1 MKNNAPTRSWF
12 WKYIFPVIYGLIVY
26 LTIRL
31 LLDSVTGMK
40 FWERKRWRQ
49 TGLEIGY
56 CIFISYIFVFIF
68 RRLFRWFD
76 TRWPNERYSNRRIVK
91 ELLYVFIVN
100 LIFQNAFLT
109 TFAALTDDGAQWYDI
124 ADINTI
130 PLLYILI
137 YYGVMRSRT
146 FLKAYIDG
154 RIQLEKITNDKL
166 QTELKFL
173 KAQYHPHFLFNALNT
188 IYFQMDEDVAAAKRS
203 VEKFSELLRYQ
214 LYDQQQTVPI
224 SQEIRYLRNFI
235 ELQEIRS
242 SDKLKLSVLF
252 DGQLNGQQVYPL
264 LMLPLVEN
272 AFKYVGG
279 DYWIR
284 IEARAEKDQ
293 LYFCVANATPGEV
306 PIPAEKAGGIGLENL
321 RRRLQLLYPE
331 RHQLQIE
338 KKEGEFMAALT
349 ITSII

>member
-1 MKNNAPTRSWF
+1 MQNRI
-12 WKYIFPVIYGLIVY
+12 WKYLFPPLYGLVVY
-26 LTIRL
+26 FTIRL

-40 FWERKRWRQ
+40 FWERKRWGQ
-49 TGLEIGY
+49 TLFEMVY
-56 CIFISYIFVFIF
+56 CIIISYIFVWVFQ
-68 RRLFRWFD
+68 RLFRWFD
-76 TRWPNERYSNRRIVK
+76 ERWPHERYHSRRIIR
-91 ELLYVFIVN
+91 ELFYVFLVN
-100 LIFQNAFLT
+100 LVFQNVFLT
-109 TFAALTDDGAQWYDI
+109 TFCALTDDGAQWYDI
-124 ADINTI
+124 ADVNTI
-130 PLLYILI
+130 PLLYVLI
-137 YYGVMRSRT
+137 YYGIMRSRT

-154 RIQLEKITNDKL
+154 KIQLEKITNDKL

-188 IYFQMDEDVAAAKRS
+188 IYFQMDENVAEAKKS

-214 LYDQQQTVPI
+214 LYDQQQTVPV
-224 SQEIRYLRNFI
+224 SQEVRYLRNFI

-242 SDKLKLSVLF
+242 SEKLQLSVHF
-252 DGQLNGQQVYPL
+252 DDKLNGQQVYPL

-284 IEARAEKDQ
+284 IEAMVQENE
-293 LYFCVANATPGEV
+293 LHFSVANAVPEKI

-331 RHQLQIE
+331 KHVLQID
-338 KKEGEFMAALT
+338 KKNTEFLANMVLKLH
-349 ITSII
+349 S